1 MISVAILRASV
12 VVFLTLILIPIYLI
26 GLFVDYFFGK
36 RLVVFLIKRL
46 WSRAVMKIIGVAREL
61 IGLGSEANIFVS
73 NHISWID
80 ILAINSTLD
89 VVFIAKNEVRS
100 WPGLGFLA
108 VLGQTIFIERKS
120 LKALSQKRT
129 LDEYLKKGQSIFFFP
144 EGTSTDGSNVK
155 KFNSSLFE
163 VCYSDFFK
171 KHNWGSVQPI
181 TITYKSPIED
191 DPSFYSFWREED
203 TIFANIKKIIKRA
216 DQGRVCLVFHRP
228 LKFGKYRDRKDLS
241 NACFKTIKNGL
252 ANSAHSF

>member
-89 VVFIAKNEVRS
+89 VVFIAKMRS
-100 WPGLGFLA
+100 DHGPVWGF
-108 VLGQTIFIERKS
+108 
-120 LKALSQKRT
+120 
-129 LDEYLKKGQSIFFFP
+129 
-144 EGTSTDGSNVK
+144 
-155 KFNSSLFE
+155 
-163 VCYSDFFK
+163 
-171 KHNWGSVQPI
+171 
-181 TITYKSPIED
+181 
-191 DPSFYSFWREED
+191 
-203 TIFANIKKIIKRA
+203 
-216 DQGRVCLVFHRP
+216 
-228 LKFGKYRDRKDLS
+228 
-241 NACFKTIKNGL
+241 
-252 ANSAHSF
+252 